1 LKILMAASEA
11 APFFRSGG
19 LGDVMGALPEA
30 LAAAGH
36 EVKVFLPRYGSLD
49 VRRFRPGTV
58 IEPFVIT
65 TGVRRET
72 ATLEKVEGAQ
82 LAADYYLVGNRE
94 YFERPA
100 FYIDP
105 KTGADYVDN
114 HLRFAFFD
122 RAVLES
128 TRRLNWRPD
137 VVHVH
142 DWQTGL
148 VPLLLENGVTGDRFF
163 EKAVSVMTIH
173 NLGYQGLFESKVF
186 PDLGLPEAMFYAATG
201 PLEFFGK
208 VNFLKAGIVCANKI
222 TTVSERYA
230 EEIRTSD
237 ELGCGL
243 KGVLAHRADDLVGI
257 LNGADY
263 TVWSPSRDKLV
274 PYRYNLSNLSG
285 KRMSRVE
292 LVSEA
297 GLPLREKKPVIGF
310 IGRLTEQ
317 KGIDLIVSASED
329 LLALN
334 VQMVVL
340 GAGEEVYIR
349 KLDALQSRYPDKFRL
364 FRGFDDALAHRI
376 QAGADILLMPSRYEP
391 CGLNQMYAL
400 RYGTVPVVRA
410 VGGLADTVTDYN
422 PQTGA
427 GTGFVFD
434 EYKPEALISA
444 VERAVE
450 LFDRRQKWTKLMK
463 AGMRQDFSW
472 GRSAARY
479 VEVFE
484 AAKIAQPA
492 VTSRT

>member
-1 LKILMAASEA
+1 MAASEA

-49 VRRFRPGTV
+49 VRHYRPRTV
-58 IEPFVIT
+58 IDPFVIT
-65 TGVRRET
+65 GGTQRET
-72 ATLEKVEGAQ
+72 ATLEKVEWGQ
-82 LAADYYLVGNRE
+82 LSAEYYLVGNRE
-94 YFERPA
+94 YFDRPA
-100 FYIDP
+100 FYLDP

-114 HLRFAFFD
+114 HLRFAFFS

-128 TRRLNWRPD
+128 ARRLNWRPD

-142 DWQTGL
+142 DWQAAL
-148 VPLLLENGVTGDRFF
+148 IPLLLKNGVAGDRFF
-163 EKAVSVMTIH
+163 ESAASVVTIH
-173 NLGYQGLFESKVF
+173 NLGYQGLFDSKIF
-186 PDLGLPEAMFYAATG
+186 PELGLPDALFYAATG

-208 VNFLKAGIVCANKI
+208 VNYLKAGIVSADKI

-243 KGVLAHRADDLVGI
+243 KGVLAHRTADLIGI

-263 TVWSPSRDKLV
+263 SVWSPSRDKLI

-292 LVSEA
+292 LVREA
-297 GLPLREKKPVIGF
+297 GLPLRDKVPVIGF
-310 IGRLTEQ
+310 IGRLTGQ
-317 KGIDLIVSASED
+317 KGIDLIVDAVER

-334 VQMVVL
+334 VQLMVL
-340 GAGEEVYIR
+340 GAGEEVYAR
-349 KLDALQSRYPDKFRL
+349 ELETLQSQYPDKFR
-364 FRGFDDALAHRI
+364 FCHGFDDALAHRM

-410 VGGLADTVTDYN
+410 VGGLADTVADYN
-422 PQTGA
+422 LQTGA
-427 GTGFVFD
+427 GTGFVFS
-434 EYKPEALISA
+434 EYKPQALIAA

-450 LFDRRQKWTKLMK
+450 LFHRRQKWTKLMK

-472 GRSAARY
+472 GRSATRY
-479 VEVFE
+479 IEVFE
-484 AAKIAQPA
+484 STKVSQPA
-492 VTSRT
+492 TTSRF